1 VSSDK
6 QGLTFWQKFA
16 LAIVIAIVL
25 ITLLVYVA
33 SQTLMNE

>member
-1 VSSDK
+1 VSSE
-6 QGLTFWQKFA
+6 GRLTFWQKFA

-25 ITLLVYVA
+25 VTLLVYVA